1 MTPGLPKAVVK
12 IVAER
17 NERIADVPINALY
30 IAFFLSIA
38 VSLPVIVVGFY
49 SNLLNLLGITQY
61 ELIFGYIIA
70 FLLTIYTVA
79 QSFKLALY
87 KIRFVVIADIIYWS
101 VALIFFVVFRNLTL
115 GLVGVCVGSLLGSLV
130 LIHEVPLGFP
140 RVSIARMR
148 SPAPL
153 TVYLG
158 AESVLGISAQQISIL
173 YLNVIAAAYAV
184 GVFGALPVEY
194 FPDCAARNRPFYGT
208 IKSLLLSRL
217 RFAARVGRYLVYF
230 GVPICLAGFL
240 LSYVS
245 DVVFLRIFRVQ
256 EIRPLLLVLAA
267 YSGLLFTTESGTN
280 WSLRVRAQRSLAG
293 G

>member
-1 MTPGLPKAVVK
+1 MTHIGQHHRETCVGFSKSTRLVVRRVHPKRLARALGFGGRICVGETHIAGGKTFCWALPRLQVYGTYLVILAIATILSAVMTPGLPKAVVK

-115 GLVGVCVGSLLGSLV
+115 G
-130 LIHEVPLGFP
+130 
-140 RVSIARMR
+140 
-148 SPAPL
+148 
-153 TVYLG
+153 
-158 AESVLGISAQQISIL
+158 
-173 YLNVIAAAYAV
+173 
-184 GVFGALPVEY
+184 
-194 FPDCAARNRPFYGT
+194 
-208 IKSLLLSRL
+208 
-217 RFAARVGRYLVYF
+217 
-230 GVPICLAGFL
+230 
-240 LSYVS
+240 
-245 DVVFLRIFRVQ
+245 
-256 EIRPLLLVLAA
+256 
-267 YSGLLFTTESGTN
+267 
-280 WSLRVRAQRSLAG
+280 
-293 G
+293 